1 MRFRKYFKILAIAA
15 IVMGI
20 TLLRLWSF
28 SGETCSYDAE
38 AYRGLQLSKL
48 EQLLETTGLIGRI
61 HGIGDDHLFVL
72 SVRDP
77 DSFFRHQELAL
88 LPDQEQTSRD
98 LNQFH
103 RHDQVCIQGKILK
116 NPSAQIHVKTHSVTL
131 LESWDGLRDFSQE
144 TLENSPEASEP
155 SALLDFAEQ
164 GVLIGKIHAIGD
176 EGRILV
182 LDSGDKVFPVF
193 LKGNAETAEIQDL
206 YRGDI
211 VRLAYQVQSRPE
223 QPPHLNFSASDPKPL
238 QVLDHL
244 KDLHQTVQTLTGK
257 LVKFP
262 QSPQLKFDVYAL
274 SVETPVS
281 YQNKTEKIDR
291 IFTLVNFENMDNFM
305 AIQDQL
311 SQIWEQSIDTAQK
324 ARNGLVNPEVTLQVT
339 GQVNITSP
347 EQANP
352 QLVLKGVEDL
362 QVVVNQ

>member
-1 MRFRKYFKILAIAA
+1 MRFRKYFKVLAIAA
-15 IVMGI
+15 IVLSI

-28 SGETCSYDAE
+28 SGETCRYDAE

-48 EQLLETTGLIGRI
+48 EQLLESTGLIGRI
-61 HGIGDDHLFVL
+61 HGIGDDNLFVL

-88 LPDQEQTSRD
+88 LPEQEQTSRD
-98 LNQFH
+98 LNQLH

-131 LESWDGLRDFSQE
+131 LETWDGLREFSQE
-144 TLENSPEASEP
+144 SLDNPPETSAS
-155 SALLDFAEQ
+155 SALLDLSEQ
-164 GVLIGKIHAIGD
+164 GVLIGKIHAIAD

-193 LKGNAETAEIQDL
+193 LRGNAQTQDL

-211 VRLAYQVQSRPE
+211 VRLAYQVQSRPA
-223 QPPHLNFSASDPKPL
+223 QPPHLNFDSSDPVPL
-238 QVLDHL
+238 QVLDQI

-274 SVETPVS
+274 SVETPVN

-291 IFTLVNFENMDNFM
+291 IFTLVNFENMDSFM

-324 ARNGLVNPEVTLQVT
+324 ARNWLVNPEVTLQVT
-339 GQVNITSP
+339 GQVNVTSP

-352 QLVLKGVEDL
+352 QLVLNGVRDL
-362 QVVVNQ
+362 QVIENN